1 MGRLT
6 EEAKQK
12 IIADYVIT
20 QNKKQTAELNGV
32 SRTTVRR
39 ILDEA
44 DKTELCKKVHQKKTE
59 VTESVTEYVE
69 SQGEEVKRLI
79 GKYIAALDDEEK
91 LSHANLVQVAT
102 ALGIVM
108 DKFAPHMQA
117 HDNRNAAIKITLDWE

>member
-6 EEAKQK
+6 EETKQK
-12 IIADYVIT
+12 IIADYVMT
-20 QNKKQTAELNGV
+20 QNKQRTADLNGV
-32 SRTTVRR
+32 SPTTVRR
-39 ILDEA
+39 VLAET
-44 DKTELCKKVHQKKTE
+44 DKIELFEKVRQKKTE

-79 GKYIAALDDEEK
+79 GKYINALNDDEK

-108 DKFAPHMQA
+108 DKFAPHMQTR
-117 HDNRNAAIKITLDWE
+117 DNRNAAIKITLDWE

>member
-1 MGRLT
+1 MGKLT
-6 EEAKQK
+6 EEARQK

-20 QNKKQTAELNGV
+20 QNKQRTAELNGV

-39 ILDEA
+39 VLAEA
-44 DKTELCKKVHQKKTE
+44 DTTELSEKVHQKKAE

-79 GKYIAALDDEEK
+79 GKYINALDDEEK

-108 DKFAPHMQA
+108 DKFAPHMQTR
-117 HDNRNAAIKITLDWE
+117 DNRNAAIKITLDWE